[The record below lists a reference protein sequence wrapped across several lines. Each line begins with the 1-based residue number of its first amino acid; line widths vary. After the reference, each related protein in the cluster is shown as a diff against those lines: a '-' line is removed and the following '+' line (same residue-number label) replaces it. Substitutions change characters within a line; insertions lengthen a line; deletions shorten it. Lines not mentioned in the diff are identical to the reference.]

1 MSFLNCPVK
10 IEKLLNVSDAQGV
23 PDSFADAYECD
34 RVSFFLMND
43 RLCHECCDAGRIE
56 DRYAGE
62 VKNERTVRL
71 GPNLRL
77 KMLHAR
83 QP

>member
-1 MSFLNCPVK
+1 M
-10 IEKLLNVSDAQGV
+10 EKLLNVSDAQGV
-23 PDSFADAYECD
+23 TYSFADAYECD